1 MNLPIDHLPKSDNP
15 KLQAYL
21 KRFDPKS
28 PENVKKEKERRA
40 DNRRKWWRENWIS
53 FSSLVVA
60 LTSLGISILALS
72 K

>member
-1 MNLPIDHLPKSDNP
+1 MNLPKDHLPKSDNP

-40 DNRRKWWRENWIS
+40 ENRRKWWSENWIA
-53 FSSLVVA
+53 V
-60 LTSLGISILALS
+60 TGIILAAISLLVGIL

>member
-1 MNLPIDHLPKSDNP
+1 MNLPKDHLPKSDNP

-40 DNRRKWWRENWIS
+40 EKRRKWWSENWI
-53 FSSLVVA
+53 A
-60 LTSLGISILALS
+60 ITSIILAAISLLVGIL